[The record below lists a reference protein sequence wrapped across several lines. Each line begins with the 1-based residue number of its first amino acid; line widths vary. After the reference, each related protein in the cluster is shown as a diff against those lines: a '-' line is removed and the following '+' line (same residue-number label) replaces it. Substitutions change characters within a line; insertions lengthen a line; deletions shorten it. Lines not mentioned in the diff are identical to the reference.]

1 MTRTEIGKEVER
13 LIDLGYGDPRA
24 LSQQTGLS
32 VRQCNRYLR
41 KFKLEAK
48 IRFDNLMDEDYL
60 YLYYNTLDNFSR
72 TIQQCNEELKTLHTK
87 YDDLE
92 VQISKAVDEL
102 DKQKHPIA
110 HSAMLGQLIQIQNSR
125 ENSVVRLTAQRDKA
139 SDLKAKVYNAGPVVA
154 ALDQWVR
161 DNTPKAGELPELN
174 TSMKN
179 IKGSTLAEEDEKF
192 EISEEDAKVI
202 KEMEEEEK

>member
-1 MTRTEIGKEVER
+1 MTRTKIGKEVER
-13 LIDLGYGDPRA
+13 LIDNGYGDPRT

-48 IRFDNLMDEDYL
+48 VRFDSLMSEDYL
-60 YLYYNTLDNFSR
+60 YQYYNVLDNFSK
-72 TIQQCNEELKTLHTK
+72 TIQQCNKELGTAHKK

-92 VQISKAVDEL
+92 DKLNIAVNEL
-102 DKQKHPIA
+102 DQQKHPIA

-125 ENSVVRLTAQRDKA
+125 ENAVVRLTAQRDRA

-161 DNTPKAGELPELN
+161 DNTPKAGALVELN
-174 TSMKN
+174 TSIEN
-179 IKGSTLAEEDEKF
+179 IKTSTPVEEDDKS

-202 KEMEEEEK
+202 KEMEEEK

>member
-1 MTRTEIGKEVER
+1 MARTKIGKEVER
-13 LIDLGYGDPRA
+13 LIDLGYGDPKA

-32 VRQCNRYLR
+32 ERQCHRYLHEFR
-41 KFKLEAK
+41 IKAK
-48 IRFDNLMDEDYL
+48 VRFDNLMDEDYL
-60 YLYYNTLDNFSR
+60 YQYYNTLDNFSR
-72 TIQQCNEELKTLHTK
+72 TIQQCNEELIKLHTK

-92 VQISKAVDEL
+92 VQISEAVNEL

-110 HSAMLGQLIQIQNSR
+110 HSAMLGQLIQVQNSR
-125 ENSVVRLTAQRDKA
+125 ENAVVRLTAQRDKA

-161 DNTPKAGELPELN
+161 DNTPKAGALVELN
-174 TSMKN
+174 TSLKN
-179 IKGSTLAEEDEKF
+179 IKTSTPVEEDDKSS

-202 KEMEEEEK
+202 KEMDEEK

>member
-1 MTRTEIGKEVER
+1 MTRTKIGKEVER
-13 LIDLGYGDPRA
+13 LIDNGYGDPRA

-48 IRFDNLMDEDYL
+48 VRFDSLMSEDYL
-60 YLYYNTLDNFSR
+60 YLYYNTIDNFSR

-92 VQISKAVDEL
+92 VQISEAVNEL

-161 DNTPKAGELPELN
+161 DNTPKAGEIPELN
-174 TSMKN
+174 TSLGN
-179 IKGSTLAEEDEKF
+179 IKASTSAEEDDESS

-202 KEMEEEEK
+202 KEMEEEK